1 MRALV
6 IYESM
11 FGNTR
16 EVARAVADGIAPT
29 LEADVIDAADA
40 PVEIGADVALI
51 VLGGPTHAHGMST
64 PASRADSARRAGDGL
79 VSRGTGM
86 REWLETLRP
95 IATPVAAAV
104 FDTRIKGPGFLW
116 GSAAKPAAKRLASL
130 GFQMIVEPEDFIVG
144 GPTGPLFD
152 RLEPGEIER
161 ARTWGADLAQRVGVP
176 AGTR

>member
-16 EVARAVADGIAPT
+16 EIARAVADGIAPT

-40 PVEIGADVALI
+40 PVEIAADVALI

-64 PASRADSARRAGDGL
+64 PASREDSARRAGDGL
-79 VSRGTGM
+79 VSHGIGV
-86 REWLETLRP
+86 REWTEAVRP
-95 IATPVAAAV
+95 ATTPVATAV

-152 RLEPGEIER
+152 RLEPGEVER
-161 ARTWGADLAQRVGVP
+161 ARAWGADLAQRVGVT
-176 AGTR
+176 AGAR

>member
-16 EVARAVADGIAPT
+16 EIARAVADGLAPT

-51 VLGGPTHAHGMST
+51 VVGGPTHAHGMST
-64 PASRADSARRAGDGL
+64 PASRADSARRAGEGL
-79 VSRGTGM
+79 VSRGAGM
-86 REWLETLRP
+86 REWLDTVH
-95 IATPVAAAV
+95 PVTTSVGAAA

-116 GSAAKPAAKRLASL
+116 GSAAKPAAKRMAAL
-130 GFQMIVEPEDFIVG
+130 GFQMIVEPEDFLVG

-152 RLEPGEIER
+152 RLEPGEVER
-161 ARTWGADLAQRVGVP
+161 ARSWGADLAQRVGVT